1 MLKDGTNAAKQT
13 LWTEAQ
19 FGDVEFVMDVRA
31 SGKAA
36 GDLAPTLLLRGR
48 DGQGTEVKTG
58 LEAGKNGRVRVLVK
72 GTEAVV
78 FVSEK
83 EIARVAVPA
92 GSGALGLKDT
102 GAGMDFGNLH
112 VRKL

>member
-1 MLKDGTNAAKQT
+1 MGGSHDAIPL
-13 LWTEAQ
+13 LCI
-19 FGDVEFVMDVRA
+19 
-31 SGKAA
+31 KAFETRFFER
-36 GDLAPTLLLRGR
+36 GNFFELRVPVFPR

-58 LEAGKNGRVRVLVK
+58 LEAGKGGRVRVLVK

-78 FVSEK
+78 FVSDK
-83 EIARVAVPA
+83 EVARVAVPA

-112 VRKL
+112 VRNL